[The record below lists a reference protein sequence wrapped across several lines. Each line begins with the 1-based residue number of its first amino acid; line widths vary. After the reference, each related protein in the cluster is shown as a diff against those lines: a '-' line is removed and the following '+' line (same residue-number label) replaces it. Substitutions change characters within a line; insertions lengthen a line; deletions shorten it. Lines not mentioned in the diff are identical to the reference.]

1 MGERARSNLRVVKI
15 VTMIFISVCVKNAIG
30 SSLEDRG
37 KHVTNWPASTIG
49 RWRNGDRN
57 PLMMDGGAAI
67 IRAVRALLLACSYAS
82 CLTFVRL
89 ACIVTS
95 VCTITACDVSTT
107 AQTYFLSHHY
117 PPHGPAILIKN
128 SSALLVP
135 TYEEQR
141 QTLGVLNIETGR
153 MSSLDLPT
161 QRILGFSYDAGMN
174 QIVYA
179 ASTRDSSGTRLS
191 IISLEDRAEKLLLQ
205 RPGLIFAP
213 RFEPKGERIVFSYQ
227 ENEPRVRGADL
238 WLITTDGQT
247 LTQLTESMGNDAEAL
262 WMPESESIVF
272 FRAEKFSSNSPIAK
286 SRWRDWRPM
295 QMNLVG
301 EPQLIDLKIEE
312 SSNVCWP
319 QVSPDGRWLVYG
331 DTGSIYGQLR
341 LIALR
346 KSDLDEARRA
356 ESELMR
362 ALTELLHCD
371 RIYMQAPIFSLDSQA
386 LFFLAAPVVPG
397 DASSQSVVYKTDLY
411 RFELNEYSLRRMTFE
426 SGWIQN
432 PIPTVDSVMFFV
444 EESAGKRHRLLGV
457 NLENSSVSCL
467 VGCDAGIRIFDQQ
480 IFE

>member
-1 MGERARSNLRVVKI
+1 MQHNPSIAQVARSNSFGRAI
-15 VTMIFISVCVKNAIG
+15 PAVTGTRAG
-30 SSLEDRG
+30 LQ
-37 KHVTNWPASTIG
+37 PA
-49 RWRNGDRN
+49 
-57 PLMMDGGAAI
+57 A
-67 IRAVRALLLACSYAS
+67 ALLA
-82 CLTFVRL
+82 
-89 ACIVTS
+89 IVLVNL
-95 VCTITACDVSTT
+95 VCEAPPTRA
-107 AQTYFLSHHY
+107 TYFLAHHY
-117 PPHGPAILIKN
+117 TPHGPAILIEK

-141 QTLGVLNIETGR
+141 QTLGVLNFETGR

-179 ASTRDSSGTRLS
+179 ASTSDSSGTRLS
-191 IISLEDRAEKLLLQ
+191 ILSLEDFAEKLLLQ
-205 RPGLIFAP
+205 RPGLLFAP

-331 DTGSIYGQLR
+331 DTGSIYCVF
-341 LIALR
+341 
-346 KSDLDEARRA
+346 RRFRP
-356 ESELMR
+356 L
-362 ALTELLHCD
+362 
-371 RIYMQAPIFSLDSQA
+371 
-386 LFFLAAPVVPG
+386 VP
-397 DASSQSVVYKTDLY
+397 K
-411 RFELNEYSLRRMTFE
+411 
-426 SGWIQN
+426 
-432 PIPTVDSVMFFV
+432 
-444 EESAGKRHRLLGV
+444 ESAR
-457 NLENSSVSCL
+457 
-467 VGCDAGIRIFDQQ
+467 
-480 IFE
+480 